1 MTSSPGSTP
10 VVNPHD
16 GSLEKGARWSHGGLT
31 LVGLSLSGVRTSIAM
46 PELKLCFDLAMGLP
60 YAMFMKRF
68 FITHGHMD
76 HAGGIPYVIA
86 QRNIT
91 SDPHT
96 LFYMPKSLVAPMK
109 NIIHQWEE
117 IEDYKYANHEITGI
131 DEHSVIELGG
141 SFFVRPFKTVHR
153 VESFGYTLWERRKK
167 LKSDFLKASREEIL
181 IAKAQGNQVNEF
193 IDSPL
198 LSFTGDTQIDF
209 LDVSPQVKK
218 SKVLVCETTYFND
231 RKSIAH
237 ARTWGHTHLDE
248 LIPRLDEIEAEK
260 IVLIHGSSR
269 YGMREMLNELE
280 RKIPPQH
287 RERVCVFPGR

>member
-1 MTSSPGSTP
+1 MTSSRGSS
-10 VVNPHD
+10 HD
-16 GSLEKGARWSHGGLT
+16 NDPARGSLEKGATWSHDGLT
-31 LVGLSLSGVRTSIAM
+31 LVGLSLSGIRTSVAM
-46 PELKLCFDLAMGLP
+46 PELKICFDLAMGLP
-60 YAMFMKRF
+60 FAMFMKRF

-96 LFYMPKSLVAPMK
+96 LFYMPKSLVGPMK
-109 NIIHQWEE
+109 DIVHKWEE
-117 IEDYKYANHEITGI
+117 IEQYQYKHHEFAGI
-131 DEHSVIELGG
+131 DENSVIELGG
-141 SFFVRPFKTVHR
+141 SHFVRPFKTVHR

-167 LKSDFLKASREEIL
+167 LRQEFAASSREEIMR
-181 IAKAQGNQVNEF
+181 AKSQGIDVNELVEM
-193 IDSPL
+193 PL

-218 SKVLVCETTYFND
+218 SKVLVCECTYFNN
-231 RKSIAH
+231 RKSIEH

-269 YGMREMLNELE
+269 YGMREMLEELE
-280 RKIPPQH
+280 RRVPPAH

>member
-1 MTSSPGSTP
+1 MTSSAGSSP
-10 VVNPHD
+10 DNDRD
-16 GSLEKGARWSHGGLT
+16 GSLEKGARWSHDGLN
-31 LVGLSLSGVRTSIAM
+31 LVGLSLSGIRTSIAL
-46 PELKLCFDLAMGLP
+46 PELKLCFDLALGLP

-96 LFYMPKSLVAPMK
+96 LFYMPKSLVGPMK
-109 NIIHQWEE
+109 EIIRQWEE
-117 IEDYKYANHEITGI
+117 IEQYHYKNHELTGI
-131 DEHSVIELGG
+131 DENSVIELGG
-141 SFFVRPFKTVHR
+141 AHFIRPFRTVHR

-167 LKSDFLKASREEIL
+167 LRPEFAASSREEL
-181 IAKAQGNQVNEF
+181 LRAKARGIDVNEL
-193 IDSPL
+193 IETPR
-198 LSFTGDTQIDF
+198 LSFTGDTQIDY
-209 LDVSPQVKK
+209 LDVSPQVRR
-218 SKVLVCETTYFND
+218 SKILVCECTYFDN
-231 RKSIAH
+231 RKSIEH

-248 LIPRLDEIEAEK
+248 LIPRLGEIEAEK

-269 YGMREMLNELE
+269 YGLRDMLEEL
-280 RKIPPQH
+280 RKKIPPAH